1 MDWLTS
7 HLNYKTGN
15 AYHSSLSAAMKL
27 ARNKINHYYSLTDSS
42 NIYCIAMV
50 LHPGMK
56 LEYFCNQKWEEE
68 WIEQAENLV
77 HEEYILSYEKV
88 PEETNAMPTENTDAD
103 NDSGYA
109 LFGNLFVTTCPR
121 ESEIQEYL
129 SLPVEN
135 VKNPLKWWE
144 NNKHIYPSLHR
155 IALDYISIPGTFYTR
170 VSTFFAINL
179 IIMNLATSTSVEC
192 VFSQG
197 CHLLPFTRNGLLPS
211 SIRAFLCFGSWAC
224 CGLLIFSDV
233 VDAVSQRSNAA

>member
-1 MDWLTS
+1 
-7 HLNYKTGN
+7 
-15 AYHSSLSAAMKL
+15 MKL
-27 ARNKINHYYSLTDSS
+27 ACNKMNRYYSLTDSS
-42 NIYCIAMV
+42 NIYRIAMV

-56 LEYFCNQKWEEE
+56 LKYFCNQKWEEE

-77 HEEYILSYEKV
+77 REEYISSYKKV
-88 PEETNAMPTENTDAD
+88 PEETNATPMENADAD

-109 LFGNLFVTTCPR
+109 SFGNLSVTTCPH

-144 NNKHIYPSLHR
+144 DNKHIYPSLHR
-155 IALDYISIPGTFYTR
+155 MALDYISIPGTFYIR

-179 IIMNLATSTSVEC
+179 IIMNLATSTSVER
-192 VFSQG
+192 VF
-197 CHLLPFTRNGLLPS
+197 FARLPS
-211 SIRAFLCFGSWAC
+211 PPIYVQRPLAFLYLCLSCFRSWAR

-233 VDAVSQRSNAA
+233 VDAVSQRSKAV